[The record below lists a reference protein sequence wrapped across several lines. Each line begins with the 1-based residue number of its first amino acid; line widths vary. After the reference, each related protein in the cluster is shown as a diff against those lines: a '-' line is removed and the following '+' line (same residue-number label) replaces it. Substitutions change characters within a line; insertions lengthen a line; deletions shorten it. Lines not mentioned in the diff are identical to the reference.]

1 MDMLTLSA
9 TPIPRTLNMAMSGIR
24 DMSVIAEPPQ
34 DRYPVQTCVM
44 EYHLGVLV
52 QARTETG
59 RTGLLYPQSGG
70 NHAADRSQIAGSH
83 AGSPNCHCEWAD
95 G

>member
-1 MDMLTLSA
+1 MQKDVQFKALGLAIVDEEQRFGVAHKEKFKEMFPGVDMLTLSA

-52 QARTETG
+52 QGCGE
-59 RTGLLYPQSGG
+59 
-70 NHAADRSQIAGSH
+70 N
-83 AGSPNCHCEWAD
+83 
-95 G
+95 